1 MKVRLGPVK
10 ATDMAAW
17 LRFSR
22 RITCDLRTDPGDMA
36 SDAALGQVREWNRL
50 LDEWSEE
57 LQPATS
63 DAFRVTT
70 GDANF
75 NWDGDFDPERAEYLM
90 HSMQKTIHSA
100 TVNKLVTP
108 DDLRKHGWLTL
119 HVMQRFIESLATE
132 GAAQEEYVDQL
143 RQIVKD
149 FGGRIDDLSEG

>member
-10 ATDMAAW
+10 STDMAAW

-36 SDAALGQVREWNRL
+36 SDAALSQVREWNRL

-57 LQPATS
+57 LEPRRSADPPN
-63 DAFRVTT
+63 DAS
-70 GDANF
+70 F
-75 NWDGDFDPERAEYLM
+75 NWDGDFDPDRAEYLM

-108 DDLRKHGWLTL
+108 DDLQKHGWLTL

-132 GAAQEEYVDQL
+132 GAAHEEYVDQL

-149 FGGRIDDLSEG
+149 FAARIDDHASD

>member
-10 ATDMAAW
+10 STDMAAW

-57 LQPATS
+57 LEPGRS
-63 DAFRVTT
+63 GDRSFS
-70 GDANF
+70 GDATF
-75 NWDGDFDPERAEYLM
+75 NWDGDFDPDRAEYLM

-108 DDLRKHGWLTL
+108 DDLREHGWLTL

-132 GAAQEEYVDQL
+132 GAAHEEYVGHL

-149 FGGRIDDLSEG
+149 FAARIDDQSSD

>member
-1 MKVRLGPVK
+1 MGPVK
-10 ATDMAAW
+10 ANDMAAW

-36 SDAALGQVREWNRL
+36 SDAAMGQVREWNRL
-50 LDEWSEE
+50 LDEWSEA
-57 LQPATS
+57 LIPVQSGDQRHA
-63 DAFRVTT
+63 A
-70 GDANF
+70 GDASF
-75 NWDGDFDPERAEYLM
+75 NWDGDFDPDRAEYLI

-108 DDLRKHGWLTL
+108 NDLREHGWLTL

-132 GAAQEEYVDQL
+132 GAAHEEYVDQL

-149 FGGRIDDLSEG
+149 FAARIDDHTSD

>member
-10 ATDMAAW
+10 SADMAAW

-36 SDAALGQVREWNRL
+36 SDAALSQVREWNRL

-57 LQPATS
+57 LDPGRSGDTL
-63 DAFRVTT
+63 
-70 GDANF
+70 GDASF
-75 NWDGDFDPERAEYLM
+75 NWDGDFDPDRAEYLM

-100 TVNKLVTP
+100 TVNKLVTS

-119 HVMQRFIESLATE
+119 HVMQRFIESLVTE
-132 GAAQEEYVDQL
+132 GAAHEEYVDQL

-149 FGGRIDDLSEG
+149 FAARIDNQSSD

>member
-50 LDEWSEE
+50 LDEWSAE
-57 LQPATS
+57 LEPGRSGNTLLS
-63 DAFRVTT
+63 T
-70 GDANF
+70 GDASF
-75 NWDGDFDPERAEYLM
+75 NWDGDFDPDRAEYLM
-90 HSMQKTIHSA
+90 HAMQKTIHSA

-108 DDLRKHGWLTL
+108 DDLRQHGWLTL
-119 HVMQRFIESLATE
+119 HVMQRFIESLVTE
-132 GAAQEEYVDQL
+132 GAAHEEYVDQL

-149 FGGRIDDLSEG
+149 FAARIDDQSD

>member
-1 MKVRLGPVK
+1 MGPVK
-10 ATDMAAW
+10 ANDMAAW

-36 SDAALGQVREWNRL
+36 SDAAMGQVREWNRL
-50 LDEWSEE
+50 LDEWSEA
-57 LQPATS
+57 LIPGRSGDQRHPA
-63 DAFRVTT
+63 
-70 GDANF
+70 GDASF
-75 NWDGDFDPERAEYLM
+75 NWDGDFDPDRAEYLI

-108 DDLRKHGWLTL
+108 NDLREHGWLTL

-132 GAAQEEYVDQL
+132 GAAHEEYVDQL

-149 FGGRIDDLSEG
+149 FAARIDDHTSD